1 MKRFLVLLIAIVSSI
16 STLLAADYIV
26 IRVGKNI
33 AIPVKVN
40 TSNGT
45 YTITTYETRIN
56 GNIAVNSAYDARGQ
70 QIMVQGSVSVGT
82 GQATVRYYDL
92 TQTYPSSSSS
102 SSSSSSR
109 SYDSSYSGSS
119 YSSSSVSSSVRA
131 SGSNFYNNA
140 MAAASSMMF
149 VSGDGLPYFGVEVG
163 YSRFCTYFVRPRL
176 ALGESGGFLLY
187 GGVGK
192 EDVFKKHGGSD
203 EVYWH
208 VGLGSYVS
216 DEVNTIETGITLGT
230 NPMCNTSEYDEPDL
244 YGGWGFVLDGRYSFT
259 IPGTLFSL
267 YAGAGIGVG
276 WTESG
281 REQFIYD
288 LHIGMSVKLFSDW
301 W

>member
-1 MKRFLVLLIAIVSSI
+1 MKKFFTLLVALVASI

-33 AIPVKVN
+33 AMPVKVH

-56 GNIAVNSAYDARGQ
+56 GNISVNSAYDANGQ
-70 QIMVQGSVSVGT
+70 QIMVQGSVSGGT
-82 GQATVRYYDL
+82 NQATVRYYDL
-92 TQTYPSSSSS
+92 TQTYSSSSS
-102 SSSSSSR
+102 NYSSS
-109 SYDSSYSGSS
+109 SGSS
-119 YSSSSVSSSVRA
+119 YSSSSVSSSVRS
-131 SGSNFYNNA
+131 SGSNFYSNA
-140 MAAASSMMF
+140 MSAASSMMF

-192 EDVFKKHGGSD
+192 DDVFKKHGGSE

-230 NPMCNTSEYDEPDL
+230 NPMCNTSEYDDPDI
-244 YGGWGFVLDGRYSFT
+244 YGGWGFVLDARYSFT
-259 IPGTLFSL
+259 IPGTLFSF

-276 WTESG
+276 WTERGSA
-281 REQFIYD
+281 QFIYD
-288 LHIGMSVKLFSDW
+288 LHAGVSVKLFSDW